1 MHCANQL
8 AEDAAFLLDVALVA
22 VVNFQVSV
30 LKILAGYPT
39 GLATLRELK
48 RDLALLVTS
57 GQDWS
62 DLTRRLAAEFPQ
74 LDIFRLGFVERYSF
88 GWRLTQKGLVA
99 LEMME
104 KKAKAALTGRPAAV
118 DEPPSSETTPAEA
131 PMFALAVG
139 ASAIYP
145 AAITV
150 SPLSPIERRS
160 QFAVIPGGRS

>member
-1 MHCANQL
+1 
-8 AEDAAFLLDVALVA
+8 LVA

-88 GWRLTQKGLVA
+88 GWRLTRKGLVA

-104 KKAKAALTGRPAAV
+104 KKAKAVLTGSSAAV
-118 DEPPSSETTPAEA
+118 DGPPCSETTPAEA

-145 AAITV
+145 AATTV

>member
-1 MHCANQL
+1 ML
-8 AEDAAFLLDVALVA
+8 RFLLDVALVA

-62 DLTRRLAAEFPQ
+62 DLTRRLAVEFPQ
-74 LDIFRLGFVERYSF
+74 LDIFTLGFVERYSF
-88 GWRLTQKGLVA
+88 GWRLTRKGLMA

-150 SPLSPIERRS
+150 SPRSPALSPIERRS

>member
-1 MHCANQL
+1 ML
-8 AEDAAFLLDVALVA
+8 RFLSDVALVA

-62 DLTRRLAAEFPQ
+62 DLTRRLAVEFPQ
-74 LDIFRLGFVERYSF
+74 LDIFTLGFVERYSF
-88 GWRLTQKGLVA
+88 GWRLTRKGMVA

-104 KKAKAALTGRPAAV
+104 KKAKAALTGSPAAV
-118 DEPPSSETTPAEA
+118 DEPPSSATTPAEA

-160 QFAVIPGGRS
+160 KFAVIPGGRS